1 MSAGGCY
8 LIESCKLHETHVVV
22 GVLSWHG
29 HPVHEVLAAADCRR
43 SALHGIMWRAPVMTY
58 THTHTHLSMSQPTLQ
73 YNTNKFV
80 TRSTCQFAS
89 EIWSAEMAPKQLR
102 PHSIIL
108 ATCKP
113 GCKLW
118 ACRKHV
124 ASRSKACRKQVESQL
139 QTCLKPSDDRTS
151 RLMQQV
157 REQVFD
163 KKSRKRV
170 ESMSQTHTNLSKT
183 WMQTWSK
190 ARFAARFA
198 AC

>member
-1 MSAGGCY
+1 MKRTLLLASCPDTATQYMRY
-8 LIESCKLHETHVVV
+8 LPPLTADGAHSTGSCGEPQL
-22 GVLSWHG
+22 W
-29 HPVHEVLAAADCRR
+29 P
-43 SALHGIMWRAPVMTY
+43 I
-58 THTHTHLSMSQPTLQ
+58 HTHTHLSMSQPTLQ

-108 ATCKP
+108 ASCKP

-163 KKSRKRV
+163 KKKSKACRNHVANPNELVENLAANLV
-170 ESMSQTHTNLSKT
+170 ESQVCSLLE
-183 WMQTWSK
+183 
-190 ARFAARFA
+190 
-198 AC
+198 